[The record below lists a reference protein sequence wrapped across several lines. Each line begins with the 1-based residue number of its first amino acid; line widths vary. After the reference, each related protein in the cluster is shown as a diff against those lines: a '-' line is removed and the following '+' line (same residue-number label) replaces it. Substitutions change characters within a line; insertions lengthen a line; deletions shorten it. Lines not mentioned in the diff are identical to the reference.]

1 MLSFLS
7 EQTYEVSKHGFQYQ
21 GRFITSFII
30 NKDGSISDIKI
41 EKGFDKELGEEAVR
55 IIVEMPKWN
64 AGIENGEAVNV
75 KVTMPIVF
83 RHPN

>member
-30 NKDGSISDIKI
+30 NKDTLAFASKDLSVKSPARKDVTDSKTVIPSDTFTGKST
-41 EKGFDKELGEEAVR
+41 EGE
-55 IIVEMPKWN
+55 N
-64 AGIENGEAVNV
+64 
-75 KVTMPIVF
+75 
-83 RHPN
+83 